1 MSSADWI
8 ADPPDTSPANK
19 YVNVSQTSATNA
31 AMYIHES
38 VPSAN
43 KAVIAIIVLD
53 GNRVN

>member
-1 MSSADWI
+1 MYSADWI